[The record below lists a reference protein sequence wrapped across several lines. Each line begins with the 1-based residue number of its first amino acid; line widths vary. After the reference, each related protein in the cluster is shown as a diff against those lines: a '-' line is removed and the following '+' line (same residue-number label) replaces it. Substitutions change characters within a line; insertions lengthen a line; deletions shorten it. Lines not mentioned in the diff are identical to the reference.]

1 MLGKIFQKFANKVA
15 SNFKGKDV
23 SYGQTDRLGLA
34 SAAYL
39 QSLGL
44 NKGDRIAVIMSNV
57 PQYPVTAACT
67 LRAGLVLVKVNP
79 LHTLRESSQTEGG
92 YFSQPR
98 LRKYHMGTKA
108 LATIR
113 PSAYG

>member
-1 MLGKIFQKFANKVA
+1 
-15 SNFKGKDV
+15 
-23 SYGQTDRLGLA
+23 
-34 SAAYL
+34 
-39 QSLGL
+39 
-44 NKGDRIAVIMSNV
+44 MSNV

-67 LRAGLVLVKVNP
+67 LRDGLVVVKVN
-79 LHTLRESSQTEGG
+79 LLQTQRESSQTEGI

>member
-1 MLGKIFQKFANKVA
+1 MH
-15 SNFKGKDV
+15 S
-23 SYGQTDRLGLA
+23 
-34 SAAYL
+34 
-39 QSLGL
+39 
-44 NKGDRIAVIMSNV
+44 V
-57 PQYPVTAACT
+57 PQYPVTVVCI
-67 LRAGLVLVKVNP
+67 LRAGLVVVKVNP
-79 LHTLRESSQTEGG
+79 PQYKLRESSQTKGA